1 MQFRLFCCPA
11 SGEEVPLEELNAFLR
26 SHRVLSV
33 ERELV
38 SAGSSP
44 SWCFCVE
51 YLDGPS
57 TTGRPQATERERKD
71 YRKILP
77 EEAFARFARYRECRK
92 ELAAEDSIPPYFIF
106 TDEQLAEM
114 ARAPAFSRSVMGG
127 VKGVGKGK
135 LEKYGERFERLVARK
150 QEESAEPA
158 AEADGNASHADVP
171 SAVAETKETEP

>member
-1 MQFRLFCCPA
+1 MQFRLFSCPA
-11 SGEEVPLEELNAFLR
+11 SGEGAPLEELNAFLR

-38 SAGSSP
+38 SACPSP

-57 TTGRPQATERERKD
+57 ATGRSQTTERERKD

-77 EEAFARFARYRECRK
+77 EETFARFALYRECRK

-106 TDEQLAEM
+106 TDEQLAEL
-114 ARAPAFSRSVMGG
+114 ARAPAFSRPAMGG

-150 QEESAEPA
+150 TAKPDETA
-158 AEADGNASHADVP
+158 AEAEDGASRADGP
-171 SAVAETKETEP
+171 PPAAETKEPEP